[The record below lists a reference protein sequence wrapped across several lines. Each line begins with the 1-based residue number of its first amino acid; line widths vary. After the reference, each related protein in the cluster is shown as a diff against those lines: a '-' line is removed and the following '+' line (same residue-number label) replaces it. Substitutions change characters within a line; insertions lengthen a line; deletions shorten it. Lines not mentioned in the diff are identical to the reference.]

1 MRAACV
7 STVSSDVGT
16 YGLPGVRGH
25 RNPLASKSPDRA
37 IGSDTHGNCAWARSS
52 SILTASRRAGVPD
65 VYDSALRGTTQ
76 GHAQAWWSRATAS
89 RATACWSRHRLRRR
103 LLLRVEGGACS
114 LRADSA
120 LARRSTAEWPR
131 REGASRRGGQ
141 ARADAPADRSVDGHG
156 NRTGRLLLA
165 TALRRPSSFAA
176 SAPATGSGTTGVRDP
191 DATGR
196 VTLLLS

>member
-1 MRAACV
+1 MCTTPHC
-7 STVSSDVGT
+7 TV
-16 YGLPGVRGH
+16 
-25 RNPLASKSPDRA
+25 
-37 IGSDTHGNCAWARSS
+37 
-52 SILTASRRAGVPD
+52 
-65 VYDSALRGTTQ
+65 Q
-76 GHAQAWWSRATAS
+76 EGHAQAWWS

-103 LLLRVEGGACS
+103 LLLRVEGGASS

-191 DATGR
+191 DAHRPAGSLFSSVGGGGLVSSGLR
-196 VTLLLS
+196 PPPS